1 MTKLHIS
8 PVGVDIPHQVFSPIT
23 SCSFASASS
32 MKERKA
38 DRSIPCQNFISG
50 SFTSRKF
57 KSLNFNKRAS
67 IAHRMK
73 RSCSANLDEVFGEH
87 NAEGLAQGFSSE
99 DNEASEDYP
108 IIKKCCAANKDRGR
122 TFSQN
127 SLWQSHID
135 FLEPTTLGIRPEP
148 PDWPERDLIL
158 WADIEQRAKSFDL
171 PLSLR
176 MIKKKHQREEALKGV
191 GELAS
196 SSMTK
201 AFSST
206 VFIIVEL
213 QSYALQMREALCNED
228 LEVIISKVQRDM
240 HLSFVW
246 LFQQVFSRTPALM
259 VCMMSFLAEF
269 GVYSTSQASLY
280 GSLSRTTEELG
291 SILHGQSDNLSVAST
306 TSLDNYGVG
315 WEANSVIN
323 GRNEDSSSIS
333 TSRKH
338 LMADPEELLQV
349 GNQEFRS
356 AAEVSLWNSLLDQA
370 TRMQG
375 GPSEMVLDHDV
386 LQKFVSPLSVEI
398 EPDDYMEYHRT
409 DLMYQ
414 MGLSQDPDNPLLLCN
429 YAQFLHLVAH
439 DYDRAEVCFKRAIQ
453 VEPLDAESLSHYA
466 NFLWIVRKDFW
477 RAEDTYLRAL
487 SIEPEN
493 SYLAS
498 KYANFLWNTGGEE
511 TCFPLDASNS
521 SSREDSNM

>member
-1 MTKLHIS
+1 MRKLHIS
-8 PVGVDIPHQVFSPIT
+8 PVGVDVPHQAFSPIT
-23 SCSFASASS
+23 NRSFASAPS

-38 DRSIPCQNFISG
+38 DQSIACQNFLSG
-50 SFTSRKF
+50 SFISRKF
-57 KSLNFNKRAS
+57 NKSLNFNKRAS

-73 RSCSANLDEVFGEH
+73 RSCSANLDEVFGDH

-99 DNEASEDYP
+99 D
-108 IIKKCCAANKDRGR
+108 RGR

-127 SLWQSHID
+127 SSWQSHID
-135 FLEPTTLGIRPEP
+135 FLEPTTLGIMPEP

-228 LEVIISKVQRDM
+228 LKVIISKVQRDM

-246 LFQQVFSRTPALM
+246 LFQQVFSPTPALM
-259 VCMMSFLAEF
+259 VCMMSLLAEF
-269 GVYSTSQASLY
+269 GVYSTSQACLY

-291 SILHGQSDNLSVAST
+291 SILHAQSDNLSVAST
-306 TSLDNYGVG
+306 NFDNYGVG

-323 GRNEDSSSIS
+323 GRNEDSSYIS

-370 TRMQG
+370 TRMQP
-375 GPSEMVLDHDV
+375 GPGEMVLNHDV

-409 DLMYQ
+409 DLTYQ

-429 YAQFLHLVAH
+429 YAQFLRLVAH
-439 DYDRAEVCFKRAIQ
+439 DYDRAEECFKRAIQ
-453 VEPLDAESLSHYA
+453 VEPLDAESLGRYA
-466 NFLWIVRKDFW
+466 DFLWIVREDFW
-477 RAEDTYLRAL
+477 RAEDTYLQAL

-521 SSREDSNM
+521 SSSRDSNM

>member
-1 MTKLHIS
+1 MRKLHIS
-8 PVGVDIPHQVFSPIT
+8 PVGVDIPHQSFSPIANY
-23 SCSFASASS
+23 SFASVSS
-32 MKERKA
+32 MKGRKEDQYIA
-38 DRSIPCQNFISG
+38 CQIVLSTSFI
-50 SFTSRKF
+50 SRKF
-57 KSLNFNKRAS
+57 NSLNFSKRAS

-87 NAEGLAQGFSSE
+87 NTEGFAQGFGSK
-99 DNEASEDYP
+99 DNEASEDSP
-108 IIKKCCAANKDRGR
+108 IANKCRTINKDRGR
-122 TFSQN
+122 MFSYN
-127 SLWQSHID
+127 SFWQSHND

-148 PDWPERDLIL
+148 PSWPERDLIL
-158 WADIEQRAKSFDL
+158 WTDIEQRAKSFDL

-176 MIKKKHQREEALKGV
+176 MIKKKHQREAALKGG
-191 GELAS
+191 GELAN

-228 LEVIISKVQRDM
+228 LKVLISKVRRDM

-246 LFQQVFSRTPALM
+246 LFQQVFSQTPVLM
-259 VCMMSFLAEF
+259 VCMMSLLAEF

-280 GSLSRTTEELG
+280 GSLARTTEELG
-291 SILHGQSDNLSVAST
+291 SFHHAQSDNLPTAS
-306 TSLDNYGVG
+306 SSSDNYGVG
-315 WEANSVIN
+315 WEANSVTN
-323 GRNEDSSSIS
+323 GGNEDSSYVS
-333 TSRKH
+333 TSREH
-338 LMADPEELLQV
+338 LMADPEELLQG

-356 AAEVSLWNSLLDQA
+356 AAEVSLWNSLLDQV
-370 TRMQG
+370 TRMQA
-375 GPSEMVLDHDV
+375 GPSEMVLNHDL

-398 EPDDYMEYHRT
+398 EPDDYIEYHRT

-439 DYDRAEVCFKRAIQ
+439 DYDRAEECFKRAIQ
-453 VEPLDAESLSHYA
+453 VEPLDAESLSQYA
-466 NFLWIVRKDFW
+466 DFLWTVRKDFW
-477 RAEDTYLRAL
+477 RAEDTYLQAL

-493 SYLAS
+493 SYHAS
-498 KYANFLWNTGGEE
+498 KYANFLWNTGGED

-521 SSREDSNM
+521 GSRDSNM